1 MELCGKACFVAR
13 PRMIGDLLLP
23 HLVEKERS
31 FQIVKTIKLKKID
44 YENFI
49 SDMLADRQFIED
61 HAALCERVGM
71 WKCLLI
77 QQYGRGDGV
86 LVMPTEKCSV
96 GWAAYYYDR
105 VNTPHPTE

>member
-13 PRMIGDLLLP
+13 PRTIGDLMLP
-23 HLVEKERS
+23 HNFKRERS
-31 FQIVKTIKLKKID
+31 FQAVKTIKLKRID

-61 HAALCERVGM
+61 HAELCGKEKT

-77 QQYGRGDGV
+77 QQYGRMDGV
-86 LVMPTEKCSV
+86 LVIPMEKRYV
-96 GWAAYYYDR
+96 GWAAYYHER
-105 VNTPHPTE
+105 INTVHPTE